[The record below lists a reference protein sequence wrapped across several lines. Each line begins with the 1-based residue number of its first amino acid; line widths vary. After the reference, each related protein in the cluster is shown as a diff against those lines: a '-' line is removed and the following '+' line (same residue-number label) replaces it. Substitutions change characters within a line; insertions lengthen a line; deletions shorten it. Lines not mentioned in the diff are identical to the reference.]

1 MVRVTDKEFGPLDN
15 AKVKIRVV
23 GPLAMNDEED
33 ASEDETGD
41 DPAAEESSTE
51 NGEASKES
59 LKKDGVLL
67 DAEPSNEHPGI
78 YSTVFVPKE
87 SGAYRLVAE
96 VVDGEGE
103 PLAPAEAGW
112 VHAPIVDEFQSIGVN
127 RGLLKKLAEA
137 TEGEVVQAEE
147 LNDFVSDLSSKPM
160 PVMTAWTMPL
170 WDSPIVFLIVLACLL
185 GEWGLRRSKGL
196 P

>member
-1 MVRVTDKEFGPLDN
+1 M
-15 AKVKIRVV
+15 
-23 GPLAMNDEED
+23 
-33 ASEDETGD
+33 
-41 DPAAEESSTE
+41 
-51 NGEASKES
+51 
-59 LKKDGVLL
+59 
-67 DAEPSNEHPGI
+67 
-78 YSTVFVPKE
+78 
-87 SGAYRLVAE
+87 AE